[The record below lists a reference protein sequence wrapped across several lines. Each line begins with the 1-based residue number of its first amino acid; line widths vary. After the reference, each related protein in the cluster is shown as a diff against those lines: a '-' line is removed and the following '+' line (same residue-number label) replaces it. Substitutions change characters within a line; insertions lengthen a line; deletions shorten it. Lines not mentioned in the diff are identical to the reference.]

1 MSLTIFVHSTILY
14 SEIISTFSNQKIN
27 LKLLMWYFT
36 SLKGK
41 SRFFLPVQ
49 QCHLAEKQ
57 QNSVG
62 ADTHPAGLSG
72 SLLSS
77 HLKVTT
83 FLVDGA
89 GAAEVPWEFRPLWSP
104 TCPALI
110 EWFSSSSS
118 SSNARNEYD
127 IGGDWI
133 GVALQHN
140 GRLNIHSILKSIQ
153 CRSGKLPQMPQ
164 N

>member
-1 MSLTIFVHSTILY
+1 MNVTYYLCSFHNSLFRNYLNLFKPENKLKAINVIFHFF
-14 SEIISTFSNQKIN
+14 ERQKP
-27 LKLLMWYFT
+27 
-36 SLKGK
+36 G
-41 SRFFLPVQ
+41 FFLPVQ

-110 EWFSSSSS
+110 E
-118 SSNARNEYD
+118 
-127 IGGDWI
+127 
-133 GVALQHN
+133 
-140 GRLNIHSILKSIQ
+140 
-153 CRSGKLPQMPQ
+153 
-164 N
+164 